1 MSKGKYNLVCVA
13 HPDDETIFFG
23 GTILQGAKAKGAAP
37 WRVVC
42 FTDGN
47 ADNDGAR
54 RKKQFEA
61 ACKMLGVKHL
71 DWAGLPDRYEQRL
84 DTNSMEAYLRR
95 LPPPSAIYTH
105 GVLGE
110 YGHPHHQDVS
120 VAVHRAFAGHK
131 NIFSVA
137 YNSFPEKVITL
148 KESDFKKKA
157 KILTDV
163 YGSETSRFLNLL
175 PVTFTEGYQ
184 RLSLSEVELLYDY
197 FTGNSVLTP
206 KALKRYPWLKEF
218 LETNRD
224 RARPF

>member
-13 HPDDETIFFG
+13 HPDDETLFFG
-23 GTILQGAKAKGAAP
+23 GTILQNARKSK

-42 FTDGN
+42 STDGN

-54 RKKQFEA
+54 RKKQFET
-61 ACKMLGVKHL
+61 ACKMLGVKQL
-71 DWAGLPDRYEQRL
+71 DWVGLPDRYEQRL
-84 DTNSMEAYLRR
+84 DTNSLEAYLRK
-95 LPPPSAIYTH
+95 LPAPAAIYTH

-131 NIFSVA
+131 NLFSVA
-137 YNSFPEKVITL
+137 YNSFPEKLVTL
-148 KESDFKKKA
+148 SEAEYKKKA

-175 PVTFTEGYQ
+175 PVTFSEGFQ
-184 RLSLSEVELLYDY
+184 RLSLKEVELLYDY
-197 FTGNSVLTP
+197 FTGNSELSA
-206 KALKRYPWLKEF
+206 KALKRYPWLQEF

>member
-13 HPDDETIFFG
+13 HPDDETLFFG
-23 GTILQGAKAKGAAP
+23 GTILSGAKSLP

-42 FTDGN
+42 TTDGN

-61 ACKMLGVKHL
+61 ACKMLGVKQL
-71 DWAGLPDRYEQRL
+71 DWVGMPDRYEQRL
-84 DTNSMEAYLRR
+84 DTNSLEAYLRKF
-95 LPPPSAIYTH
+95 PTPHAVYTH
-105 GVLGE
+105 GILGE

-131 NIFSVA
+131 NLFSVA
-137 YNSFPEKVITL
+137 YNSFPEKTVTL
-148 KESDFKKKA
+148 TESEFKKKA

-175 PVTFTEGYQ
+175 PVTFTEGFQ
-184 RLSLSEVELLYDY
+184 RLSLNEVELLYDY
-197 FTGNSVLTP
+197 FTGNSELTP

-218 LETNRD
+218 LEANRD